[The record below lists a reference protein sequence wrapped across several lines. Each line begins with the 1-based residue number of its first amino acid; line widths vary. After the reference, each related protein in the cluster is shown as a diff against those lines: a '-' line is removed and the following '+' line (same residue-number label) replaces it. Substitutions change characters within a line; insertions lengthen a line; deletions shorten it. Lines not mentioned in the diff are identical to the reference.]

1 MDWGDRRRTIMD
13 DGVTGRRIAYWRERR
28 GMTQQ
33 LFADRIAKS
42 KSWVEKVEAGT
53 RSVDRLSV
61 IEVVCEVLRVDLPVL
76 IGREL
81 PRDSDQCLDTTEVEA
96 IRAALERYDGLTAD
110 PAALDGEPPAVAPL
124 RQRVNYIWLAFEAA
138 DYEVV
143 GRALPSVL
151 GDSQRCHAAFRQP
164 ASAQVLAEAY
174 QITASTAR
182 KLGEF
187 DLAWVAGD
195 RGIAVA
201 EETGDQ
207 LLTATAAY
215 RVANALLAMG
225 RVDAAYALNVSIA
238 SRLEPSLETL
248 ADRSVYGTMLL
259 QAAIA
264 SARSGNNRESR
275 DLLREAHEVAGHVGP
290 ARNDYH
296 TAFGPVNVGI
306 HRVSALVELGEGGT
320 AVEAAAVV
328 PREDLGQLPR
338 ERRANHLVDVA
349 RGYSQWGR
357 RDQALTTL
365 LDAEQLAPAEVRCRP
380 MARATINDLVFRSR
394 GTTPVLLR
402 ELAARAGV
410 AA

>member
-1 MDWGDRRRTIMD
+1 MD
-13 DGVTGRRIAYWRERR
+13 DGEIGGRVAYWRERR

-33 LFADRIAKS
+33 LFADRIGKS

-53 RSVDRLSV
+53 RHVDRLSV
-61 IEVVCEVLRVDLPVL
+61 IEVICGVLRVDLPVL

-81 PRDSDQCLDTTEVEA
+81 PRDTDQCLDTTEVEA
-96 IRAALERYDGLTAD
+96 IRAAMERYDGLTAD
-110 PAALDGEPPAVAPL
+110 PAAAAEEPSAVGQL
-124 RQRVNYIWLAFEAA
+124 RQRVDYLWLAFEAA
-138 DYEVV
+138 NYEVV
-143 GRALPSVL
+143 GRALPDVL
-151 GDSQRCHAAFRQP
+151 RDSQRSHAAFRLA
-164 ASAQVLAEAY
+164 ASAQVLAETY

-187 DLAWVAGD
+187 DLAWIAGD

-201 EETGDQ
+201 EESGDQ

-225 RVDAAYALNVSIA
+225 RAGAALALNVSMA
-238 SRLEPSLETL
+238 DRLEPNLE
-248 ADRSVYGTMLL
+248 APASQSVYGTMLL

-275 DLLREAHEVAGHVGP
+275 DLIREAHEVAARVGP
-290 ARNDYH
+290 GRNDYH

-320 AVEAAAVV
+320 AVEAAAIV
-328 PREDLGQLPR
+328 PREDLGLLPR

-349 RGYSQWGR
+349 RGYSQSGKR
-357 RDQALTTL
+357 EQALTTL

-380 MARATINDLVFRSR
+380 MARATISDLVYRSR

-402 ELAARAGV
+402 DLAGRAGV

>member
-1 MDWGDRRRTIMD
+1 MD
-13 DGVTGRRIAYWRERR
+13 DGETGRRIAYWRERR

-33 LFADRIAKS
+33 LFADRIGRS
-42 KSWVEKVEAGT
+42 KSWVEKVEAAT
-53 RSVDRLSV
+53 RSVDKLSV
-61 IEVVCEVLRVDLPVL
+61 IEVICEVLRIDLPVL

-81 PRDSDQCLDTTEVEA
+81 PRDTDQCLDNTEVEA
-96 IRAALERYDGLTAD
+96 IRAALERYEGLTAGPD
-110 PAALDGEPPAVAPL
+110 APVEEPPAVDQL
-124 RQRVNYIWLAFEAA
+124 RQRVDYLWLAFEAA
-138 DYEVV
+138 DYEIV
-143 GRALPSVL
+143 GRALPGVL
-151 GDSQRCHAAFRQP
+151 RDSQRAHAAFRQA
-164 ASAQVLAEAY
+164 ASAQVLAETY

-187 DLAWVAGD
+187 DLAWIAGD

-201 EETGDQ
+201 EEAADQ

-238 SRLEPSLETL
+238 GRLEPNLETE

-264 SARSGNNRESR
+264 SARKGDNRDVR
-275 DLLREAHEVAGHVGP
+275 DLIREAHEVANRVGP

-306 HRVSALVELGEGGT
+306 HRVSALVELGEGGS

-349 RGYSQWGR
+349 RGYSQWGKR
-357 RDQALTTL
+357 EQALTTL
-365 LDAEQLAPAEVRCRP
+365 LGAEQLAPSEVRCRP
-380 MARATINDLVFRSR
+380 MARATITDLVHRSR
-394 GTTPVLLR
+394 GTTPALLR
-402 ELAARAGV
+402 DLAERAGV
-410 AA
+410 PA

>member
-1 MDWGDRRRTIMD
+1 MAGI
-13 DGVTGRRIAYWRERR
+13 R
-28 GMTQQ
+28 G
-33 LFADRIAKS
+33 
-42 KSWVEKVEAGT
+42 
-53 RSVDRLSV
+53 
-61 IEVVCEVLRVDLPVL
+61 
-76 IGREL
+76 
-81 PRDSDQCLDTTEVEA
+81 
-96 IRAALERYDGLTAD
+96 
-110 PAALDGEPPAVAPL
+110 
-124 RQRVNYIWLAFEAA
+124 A
-138 DYEVV
+138 DYEVL
-143 GRALPSVL
+143 GRALPAVL
-151 GDSQRCHAAFRQP
+151 RESQRSHAALREA
-164 ASAQVLAEAY
+164 ASAQVLAETY

-195 RGIAVA
+195 RGLAVA
-201 EETGDQ
+201 DEAADP
-207 LLTATAAY
+207 LLTATGAY

-238 SRLEPSLETL
+238 SRLEPSLQTP

-264 SARSGNNRESR
+264 SARRGDNRESR
-275 DLLREAHEVAGHVGP
+275 DLIREAHEVGGRVGP

-306 HRVSALVELGEGGT
+306 HRVSTLVELGEGGT

-357 RDQALTTL
+357 REQALATL

-380 MARATINDLVFRSR
+380 MARATITDLVHRSR
-394 GTTPVLLR
+394 GTTSPLLR

>member
-1 MDWGDRRRTIMD
+1 MD
-13 DGVTGRRIAYWRERR
+13 DDETGLRIAHWRERR

-33 LFADRIAKS
+33 LFADRIGRS

-53 RSVDRLSV
+53 RSLDKLSM
-61 IEVVCEVLRVDLPVL
+61 IEVICEVLRIDLPVL

-81 PRDSDQCLDTTEVEA
+81 PRDTDQCLDTTEVEA
-96 IRAALERYDGLTAD
+96 IRTALERYDGLTAD
-110 PAALDGEPPAVAPL
+110 PAALVEEPLAVDQL
-124 RQRVNYIWLAFEAA
+124 RRRVDYLWLAFEAA
-138 DYEVV
+138 DYEIL
-143 GRALPSVL
+143 GRALPAVL
-151 GDSQRCHAAFRQP
+151 RDSQRSHTALREA
-164 ASAQVLAEAY
+164 ASAQVLAETY

-187 DLAWVAGD
+187 DLAWIAGD
-195 RGIAVA
+195 RGLAVA
-201 EETGDQ
+201 EEAADPLLKATG
-207 LLTATAAY
+207 AY

-225 RVDAAYALNVSIA
+225 RVNAAYALNVSIA
-238 SRLEPSLETL
+238 GRLEPGLRTA

-264 SARSGNNRESR
+264 SARRGDNRESR
-275 DLLREAHEVAGHVGP
+275 DLIREAHEVGERVGP

-306 HRVSALVELGEGGT
+306 HRVSTLVELGEGGT

-328 PREDLGQLPR
+328 PREDLTQLPR

-357 RDQALTTL
+357 REQALATL

-380 MARATINDLVFRSR
+380 MARATITDLVHRSR
-394 GTTPVLLR
+394 GTTPPLLR

-410 AA
+410 PA

>member
-1 MDWGDRRRTIMD
+1 
-13 DGVTGRRIAYWRERR
+13 
-28 GMTQQ
+28 
-33 LFADRIAKS
+33 
-42 KSWVEKVEAGT
+42 
-53 RSVDRLSV
+53 
-61 IEVVCEVLRVDLPVL
+61 
-76 IGREL
+76 
-81 PRDSDQCLDTTEVEA
+81 
-96 IRAALERYDGLTAD
+96 
-110 PAALDGEPPAVAPL
+110 
-124 RQRVNYIWLAFEAA
+124 VNYIWLAFEAA

-164 ASAQVLAEAY
+164 ASAQVLAETY

>member
-1 MDWGDRRRTIMD
+1 MD
-13 DGVTGRRIAYWRERR
+13 DGETGRRIAYWRERR

-33 LFADRIAKS
+33 LFADRIGRS

-53 RSVDRLSV
+53 RSIDKLSM
-61 IEVVCEVLRVDLPVL
+61 IEVICEVLRIDLPVL

-81 PRDSDQCLDTTEVEA
+81 PRDSDQCLDSTEVEA

-110 PAALDGEPPAVAPL
+110 PAEEPPAVGQL
-124 RQRVNYIWLAFEAA
+124 RQRVDYLWLAFEAA
-138 DYEVV
+138 DYEVL
-143 GRALPSVL
+143 GRALPAVL
-151 GDSQRCHAAFRQP
+151 RDSQRSHTALRAA
-164 ASAQVLAEAY
+164 ASAQVLAETY

-187 DLAWVAGD
+187 DLAWIAGD
-195 RGIAVA
+195 RGLAVA
-201 EETGDQ
+201 DEAADP
-207 LLTATAAY
+207 LLTATGAY

-238 SRLEPSLETL
+238 SRLEPSLQTP

-264 SARSGNNRESR
+264 SARWGDNRESR
-275 DLLREAHEVAGHVGP
+275 DLIREAHEVGERVGP

-306 HRVSALVELGEGGT
+306 HRVSTLVELGEGGT

-357 RDQALTTL
+357 REQALATL

-380 MARATINDLVFRSR
+380 MARATITDLVHRSR
-394 GTTPVLLR
+394 GTAPPLLR

>member
-1 MDWGDRRRTIMD
+1 
-13 DGVTGRRIAYWRERR
+13 
-28 GMTQQ
+28 MTQQ
-33 LFADRIAKS
+33 LFADRIGFS

-53 RSVDRLSV
+53 RSADRLSV
-61 IEVVCEVLRVDLPVL
+61 IERICEVLHIDLPVL

-81 PRDSDQCLDTTEVEA
+81 PRDTEQCLDNAEIEA
-96 IRAALERYDGLTAD
+96 LRVALERYDGL
-110 PAALDGEPPAVAPL
+110 AATTGTNPPALEPL
-124 RQRVNYIWLAFEAA
+124 RAQVDYLWLAFEAA
-138 DYEVV
+138 DYEVL
-143 GRALPSVL
+143 GRALPNVL
-151 GDSQRCHAAFRQP
+151 HDSQRAHAAYRD
-164 ASAQVLAEAY
+164 ALSAGVLAEAY

-187 DLAWVAGD
+187 DLAWIAGD
-195 RGIAVA
+195 RGLAAA
-201 EETGDQ
+201 EESADP
-207 LLTATAAY
+207 LLAATAAY

-225 RVDAAYALNVSIA
+225 RTDAAYALNVSHA
-238 SRLEPSLETL
+238 ERLESDMETT
-248 ADRSVYGTMLL
+248 ATRSVYGTMLL

-264 SARSGNNRESR
+264 SARREDNRQTR
-275 DLLREAHEVAGHVGP
+275 DLIREAHEVADRVGP

-328 PREDLGQLPR
+328 PHQDLARLPR

-349 RGYSQWGR
+349 RGYSQWGKR
-357 RDQALTTL
+357 EQALTTL

-380 MARATINDLVFRSR
+380 MARATITDLVHRAR
-394 GTTPVLLR
+394 GTRPPLLS

-410 AA
+410 PA

>member
-1 MDWGDRRRTIMD
+1 MD
-13 DGVTGRRIAYWRERR
+13 DGETGRRIAYWRERR

-33 LFADRIAKS
+33 LFGDRIGRS

-53 RSVDRLSV
+53 RAVDKLSV
-61 IEVVCEVLRVDLPVL
+61 IEVICEVLRIDLPVL

-81 PRDSDQCLDTTEVEA
+81 PRDTDQCLDSTEVEA
-96 IRAALERYDGLTAD
+96 IRAALERYEGLTAGPGA
-110 PAALDGEPPAVAPL
+110 PAEEPSGVDQL
-124 RQRVNYIWLAFEAA
+124 RQRVDYLWLAFEAA
-138 DYEVV
+138 DYEIV
-143 GRALPSVL
+143 GRALPGVL
-151 GDSQRCHAAFRQP
+151 RDSQRSHAVFRQA
-164 ASAQVLAEAY
+164 ASAQVLAETY

-187 DLAWVAGD
+187 DLAWIAGD

-201 EETGDQ
+201 EEAADQ

-238 SRLEPSLETL
+238 GRLEPSLETE

-264 SARSGNNRESR
+264 SARKGDNRDVR
-275 DLLREAHEVAGHVGP
+275 DLIREAHEVANRVGP

-306 HRVSALVELGEGGT
+306 HRVSALVELGEGGS

-349 RGYSQWGR
+349 RGYSQWGKR
-357 RDQALTTL
+357 EQALTTL
-365 LDAEQLAPAEVRCRP
+365 LGAEQLAPSEVRCRP
-380 MARATINDLVFRSR
+380 MARATITDLVHRSR
-394 GTTPVLLR
+394 GTTPALLR
-402 ELAARAGV
+402 DLAERAGV
-410 AA
+410 PA

>member
-1 MDWGDRRRTIMD
+1 MD
-13 DGVTGRRIAYWRERR
+13 DGETGRRIAYWRERR

-33 LFADRIAKS
+33 LFGDRIGRS

-53 RSVDRLSV
+53 RSLDKLSV
-61 IEVVCEVLRVDLPVL
+61 IEVICEVLHIDLPVL

-81 PRDSDQCLDTTEVEA
+81 PRDTDQCLDTTEVEA
-96 IRAALERYDGLTAD
+96 IRAALERYDGLTAG
-110 PAALDGEPPAVAPL
+110 PATLVQELPDVGQL
-124 RQRVNYIWLAFEAA
+124 RQRVDYLWLAFEAA

-143 GRALPSVL
+143 GRALPAVL
-151 GDSQRCHAAFRQP
+151 GDSQRTHAALRV
-164 ASAQVLAEAY
+164 ATSAQALAETY

-187 DLAWVAGD
+187 DLAWIAGD
-195 RGIAVA
+195 RGLAVA
-201 EETGDQ
+201 EEAADQ
-207 LLTATAAY
+207 LLTATGAY

-238 SRLEPSLETL
+238 GRLEPGLRTA

-264 SARSGNNRESR
+264 SARRGDNRESR
-275 DLLREAHEVAGHVGP
+275 DLIREAHEVGERVGP

-306 HRVSALVELGEGGT
+306 HRVSTLVELGEGGS
-320 AVEAAAVV
+320 AVEAAVVV
-328 PREDLGQLPR
+328 PREDLMQLPR

-357 RDQALTTL
+357 REQALATL

-380 MARATINDLVFRSR
+380 MARATITDLVHRSR
-394 GTTPVLLR
+394 GVTPPLLR

-410 AA
+410 PS

>member
-1 MDWGDRRRTIMD
+1 MD
-13 DGVTGRRIAYWRERR
+13 DSETGRRIAYWRERR

-33 LFADRIAKS
+33 LFADRIARS

-53 RSVDRLSV
+53 RSVDKLSV
-61 IEVVCEVLRVDLPVL
+61 IEVICEVLRIDLPVL

-81 PRDSDQCLDTTEVEA
+81 PRDTDQCLDNTEIEA
-96 IRAALERYDGLTAD
+96 IRAALERYEGLTSDPDAPAD
-110 PAALDGEPPAVAPL
+110 EPPSVGQL
-124 RQRVNYIWLAFEAA
+124 RQRVDYLWLAFEAA

-143 GRALPSVL
+143 GRALPGVL
-151 GDSQRCHAAFRQP
+151 SDSQRAHTAFRQA
-164 ASAQVLAEAY
+164 ASAQVLAETY

-187 DLAWVAGD
+187 DLAWIAGD

-201 EETGDQ
+201 EEAADQ

-225 RVDAAYALNVSIA
+225 RVDAAYALNVSVA
-238 SRLEPSLETL
+238 GRLEPNLETG

-264 SARSGNNRESR
+264 SARRGDNRDSR
-275 DLLREAHEVAGHVGP
+275 DLLREAHEVARLVGP

-306 HRVSALVELGEGGT
+306 HRVSALVELGEGGS

-328 PREDLGQLPR
+328 PREDFSQLPR

-357 RDQALTTL
+357 REQALTTL
-365 LDAEQLAPAEVRCRP
+365 LHAEQLAPAEVRCRP
-380 MARATINDLVFRSR
+380 MARATITDLVHRAR
-394 GTTPVLLR
+394 GITPVLLR
-402 ELAARAGV
+402 ELADRAGV
-410 AA
+410 PA

>member
-1 MDWGDRRRTIMD
+1 MD
-13 DGVTGRRIAYWRERR
+13 DGETGRRIAYWRERR

-33 LFADRIAKS
+33 LFGDRIGRS
-42 KSWVEKVEAGT
+42 KSWVEKVEAGI
-53 RSVDRLSV
+53 RAVDKLSV
-61 IEVVCEVLRVDLPVL
+61 IEVICEVLRIDLPVL

-81 PRDSDQCLDTTEVEA
+81 PRDTDQCLDTTEIEA
-96 IRAALERYDGLTAD
+96 IRAAMERYDGLAAN
-110 PAALDGEPPAVAPL
+110 PAPAGEPLPTAQL
-124 RQRVNYIWLAFEAA
+124 RRRVDHLWLAFEAA
-138 DYEVV
+138 NYEVI
-143 GRALPSVL
+143 GRALPGVL
-151 GDSQRCHAAFRQP
+151 HDSQRSHAALRQ
-164 ASAQVLAEAY
+164 AETAQTLAETY

-187 DLAWVAGD
+187 DLAWIAGD

-201 EETGDQ
+201 EEARDQ

-238 SRLEPSLETL
+238 GRLEPELETES
-248 ADRSVYGTMLL
+248 DKSVYGTMLL

-264 SARSGNNRESR
+264 SARKGDNRESR
-275 DLLREAHEVAGHVGP
+275 DLIREAHEVAGLVGA

-306 HRVSALVELGEGGT
+306 HRVSALVELGEGGS

-328 PREDLGQLPR
+328 PRHDLGQLPR

-357 RDQALTTL
+357 REQALTTL
-365 LDAEQLAPAEVRCRP
+365 LDAERLAPAEVRCRP
-380 MARATINDLVFRSR
+380 MARATITDLIHRSR
-394 GTTPVLLR
+394 GTVPDML
-402 ELAARAGV
+402 EQLAARAGV

>member
-1 MDWGDRRRTIMD
+1 
-13 DGVTGRRIAYWRERR
+13 
-28 GMTQQ
+28 
-33 LFADRIAKS
+33 
-42 KSWVEKVEAGT
+42 
-53 RSVDRLSV
+53 VD
-61 IEVVCEVLRVDLPVL
+61 
-76 IGREL
+76 
-81 PRDSDQCLDTTEVEA
+81 Q
-96 IRAALERYDGLTAD
+96 
-110 PAALDGEPPAVAPL
+110 L
-124 RQRVNYIWLAFEAA
+124 RQRVDYLWLAFEAA

-143 GRALPSVL
+143 GRALPAVL
-151 GDSQRCHAAFRQP
+151 RDSQRSHAAFRQ
-164 ASAQVLAEAY
+164 AGSARVLAETY

-187 DLAWVAGD
+187 DLAWIAGD

-201 EETGDQ
+201 EETADQ

-238 SRLEPSLETL
+238 SRLEPGLETL

-264 SARSGNNRESR
+264 SARRGDNRETR
-275 DLLREAHEVAGHVGP
+275 GLIREAHEVAGRVGP

-328 PREDLGQLPR
+328 LREDLGQLPR

-349 RGYSQWGR
+349 RGYSQWGKR
-357 RDQALTTL
+357 EQALATL
-365 LDAEQLAPAEVRCRP
+365 LDAEQLAPAEVHCRP
-380 MARATINDLVFRSR
+380 MARATITDLVYRAR
-394 GTTPVLLR
+394 GTTPALLR
-402 ELAARAGV
+402 DLAARAGV
-410 AA
+410 PA

>member
-1 MDWGDRRRTIMD
+1 
-13 DGVTGRRIAYWRERR
+13 
-28 GMTQQ
+28 
-33 LFADRIAKS
+33 
-42 KSWVEKVEAGT
+42 
-53 RSVDRLSV
+53 
-61 IEVVCEVLRVDLPVL
+61 VLR
-76 IGREL
+76 
-81 PRDSDQCLDTTEVEA
+81 
-96 IRAALERYDGLTAD
+96 
-110 PAALDGEPPAVAPL
+110 
-124 RQRVNYIWLAFEAA
+124 
-138 DYEVV
+138 
-143 GRALPSVL
+143 
-151 GDSQRCHAAFRQP
+151 DSQRSHTALREA
-164 ASAQVLAEAY
+164 ASAQVLAETY

-187 DLAWVAGD
+187 DLAWIAGD
-195 RGIAVA
+195 RGLAVA
-201 EETGDQ
+201 DEAADP
-207 LLTATAAY
+207 LLTATGAY

-225 RVDAAYALNVSIA
+225 RVDAAYSLNVSIA
-238 SRLEPSLETL
+238 SRLEPSLATP

-264 SARSGNNRESR
+264 SARRGDNRESR
-275 DLLREAHEVAGHVGP
+275 DLIREAHDVGERVGP

-306 HRVSALVELGEGGT
+306 HRVSTLVELGEGGT

-328 PREDLGQLPR
+328 PSDDLGQLPR

-357 RDQALTTL
+357 REQALATL

-380 MARATINDLVFRSR
+380 MARATITDLVHRSR
-394 GTTPVLLR
+394 GSAPPLLR

>member
-1 MDWGDRRRTIMD
+1 MVDQGEI
-13 DGVTGRRIAYWRERR
+13 GQRIGYWRERR

-53 RSVDRLSV
+53 RAVDKLSV
-61 IEVVCEVLRVDLPVL
+61 IEAICEVLRIDLPVL

-81 PRDSDQCLDTTEVEA
+81 PRDSDECLDTAEVEA
-96 IRAALERYDGLTAD
+96 IRAAMERYDGLTPVPGS
-110 PAALDGEPPAVAPL
+110 PAEEPPTVQQL
-124 RQRVNYIWLAFEAA
+124 RERVDYLWLAFESA

-143 GRALPSVL
+143 GQRLPRALH
-151 GDSQRCHAAFRQP
+151 DSQRCHAALRAA
-164 ASAQVLAEAY
+164 ASAQVLAEIY

-187 DLAWVAGD
+187 DLAWIAGD
-195 RGIAVA
+195 RGIAIA
-201 EETGDQ
+201 EEAADP
-207 LLTATAAY
+207 LLSATAAF

-225 RVDAAYALNVSIA
+225 RVDAAFALNVSMA
-238 SRLEPSLETL
+238 DRLEPGLDTL

-264 SARSGNNRESR
+264 GARNGDNRGSR
-275 DLLREAHEVAGHVGP
+275 DLIREAHEVADRVGP

-306 HRVSALVELGEGGT
+306 HRVSALVELGEGGA
-320 AVEAAAVV
+320 AVEAAAAV
-328 PREDLGQLPR
+328 PGEHLGKLPR
-338 ERRANHLVDVA
+338 ERRANHLVDIA
-349 RGYSQWGR
+349 RGYSQGGK

-380 MARATINDLVFRSR
+380 MARATITDLVHRSK
-394 GTTPVLLR
+394 GTTPALLR
-402 ELAARAGV
+402 DLAARAGV
-410 AA
+410 PA

>member
-1 MDWGDRRRTIMD
+1 MVRATGGRAIMD
-13 DGVTGRRIAYWRERR
+13 DGETGRRIAYWRERR

-33 LFADRIAKS
+33 LFGDRIGRS

-53 RSVDRLSV
+53 RAVDKLSV
-61 IEVVCEVLRVDLPVL
+61 IEVICEVLRIDLPVL

-81 PRDSDQCLDTTEVEA
+81 PRDTDQCLDNTEVEA
-96 IRAALERYDGLTAD
+96 IRAALERYEGLTAD
-110 PAALDGEPPAVAPL
+110 PGVPVEEPPAVDQL
-124 RQRVNYIWLAFEAA
+124 RQRVDYLWLAFEAA
-138 DYEVV
+138 DYEIV
-143 GRALPSVL
+143 GRALPGVL
-151 GDSQRCHAAFRQP
+151 RDSQRSHAAFKQA
-164 ASAQVLAEAY
+164 ASAQVLAETY

-187 DLAWVAGD
+187 DLAWIAGD
-195 RGIAVA
+195 RGIEVA
-201 EETGDQ
+201 EEAADQ

-225 RVDAAYALNVSIA
+225 RVDAAYALNVSVA
-238 SRLEPSLETL
+238 GRLEPNLETAAGL
-248 ADRSVYGTMLL
+248 SVYGTMLL

-264 SARSGNNRESR
+264 SARRGDNRGVR
-275 DLLREAHEVAGHVGP
+275 DLIREAHEVADRVGP

-306 HRVSALVELGEGGT
+306 HRVSALVELGEGGS

-328 PREDLGQLPR
+328 PREDLGQMPR

-349 RGYSQWGR
+349 RGYSQWGKR
-357 RDQALTTL
+357 EQALATL

-380 MARATINDLVFRSR
+380 MARATITDLVHRSR
-394 GTTPVLLR
+394 GTTPALLR
-402 ELAARAGV
+402 DLAERAGV
-410 AA
+410 

>member
-1 MDWGDRRRTIMD
+1 MD
-13 DGVTGRRIAYWRERR
+13 DGETGRRIAYWRERR

-33 LFADRIAKS
+33 LFGDRIGRS

-53 RSVDRLSV
+53 RAVDKLSV
-61 IEVVCEVLRVDLPVL
+61 IEVICEVLRIDLPVL

-81 PRDSDQCLDTTEVEA
+81 PRDTDQCLDNTEVEA
-96 IRAALERYDGLTAD
+96 IRAALERYEGLTAD
-110 PAALDGEPPAVAPL
+110 PGVPVEEPPAVDQL
-124 RQRVNYIWLAFEAA
+124 RQRVDYLWLAFEAA
-138 DYEVV
+138 DYEIV
-143 GRALPSVL
+143 GRALPGVL
-151 GDSQRCHAAFRQP
+151 RDSQRSHAAFRQA
-164 ASAQVLAEAY
+164 ASAQVLAETY

-187 DLAWVAGD
+187 DLAWIAGD

-201 EETGDQ
+201 EEAADQ
-207 LLTATAAY
+207 LLTATAAF

-238 SRLEPSLETL
+238 GRLEPNLETE

-264 SARSGNNRESR
+264 SARRGDHRDTR
-275 DLLREAHEVAGHVGP
+275 DLIREAHEVANQVGP

-306 HRVSALVELGEGGT
+306 HRVSALVELGEGGS
-320 AVEAAAVV
+320 AVEAAAAV

-349 RGYSQWGR
+349 RGYSQWGKR
-357 RDQALTTL
+357 EQALTTL
-365 LDAEQLAPAEVRCRP
+365 LGAEQLAPSEVRCRP
-380 MARATINDLVFRSR
+380 MARATITDLVHRSR
-394 GTTPVLLR
+394 GTTPALLR
-402 ELAARAGV
+402 DLAERAGV
-410 AA
+410 PA

>member
-1 MDWGDRRRTIMD
+1 MG
-13 DGVTGRRIAYWRERR
+13 
-28 GMTQQ
+28 Q
-33 LFADRIAKS
+33 
-42 KSWVEKVEAGT
+42 
-53 RSVDRLSV
+53 
-61 IEVVCEVLRVDLPVL
+61 
-76 IGREL
+76 
-81 PRDSDQCLDTTEVEA
+81 
-96 IRAALERYDGLTAD
+96 
-110 PAALDGEPPAVAPL
+110 L
-124 RQRVNYIWLAFEAA
+124 RQRVDYLWLAFEAA
-138 DYEVV
+138 DYEVL
-143 GRALPSVL
+143 GRALPAVL
-151 GDSQRCHAAFRQP
+151 RDGQRSHAALRDA
-164 ASAQVLAEAY
+164 ASARVLAETY

-187 DLAWVAGD
+187 DLAWIAGD
-195 RGIAVA
+195 RGLAVA
-201 EETGDQ
+201 EEAADP
-207 LLTATAAY
+207 LLTATGAY

-238 SRLEPSLETL
+238 GRLEPNLQT
-248 ADRSVYGTMLL
+248 RPTSVYGTMLL

-264 SARSGNNRESR
+264 SARRGDNRGSR
-275 DLLREAHEVAGHVGP
+275 DLIREAYEVGERVGP
-290 ARNDYH
+290 TRNDYH

-306 HRVSALVELGEGGT
+306 HRVSTLVELGEGGT

-357 RDQALTTL
+357 REQALATL

-380 MARATINDLVFRSR
+380 MARATITDLVHRSR
-394 GTTPVLLR
+394 GTTPPLLR